1 MNYIK
6 INGDQKI
13 VVYTDASCGTL
24 KNSGSQGAYL
34 IFLMGENN
42 FYNLLSWQLK
52 QLKSVAGSSLTA
64 DAIALLDGVET
75 SLYIKELF
83 KELCKIDLSVE
94 VYTENQS
101 LVHALKS
108 SKDVNEKCLRIN
120 ITALKEYISTNAINN
135 SKWIKLSDQLADIL
149 TKQST
154 NLLPL
159 INALNDG
166 FICYMNIGQGLEASL
181 CL

>member
-1 MNYIK
+1 M
-6 INGDQKI
+6 
-13 VVYTDASCGTL
+13 
-24 KNSGSQGAYL
+24 
-34 IFLMGENN
+34 
-42 FYNLLSWQLK
+42 
-52 QLKSVAGSSLTA
+52 
-64 DAIALLDGVET
+64 
-75 SLYIKELF
+75 
-83 KELCKIDLSVE
+83 
-94 VYTENQS
+94 
-101 LVHALKS
+101 HALKS